1 MILFLSLYPFLEAI
15 RSICGSRVK
24 PNLAEFITQNIAIP
38 FSGSHFYWLTLT
50 LKQLL
55 VASKSLLWFFKAQSS
70 EVFCQNFSWYMC
82 SISLTKSFRNRKS
95 SELSYPFPPLR
106 FYSWKKFL
114 LLFIFSIIISFF
126 KKIVQSLQFLSPVGL
141 DPIRYFLVMQEVG
154 HWSLFTEI
162 QETLSIQEYVNFRG

>member
-95 SELSYPFPPLR
+95 SELSYPFPPR
-106 FYSWKKFL
+106 DFTPEKNFCCCSFL
-114 LLFIFSIIISFF
+114 A
-126 KKIVQSLQFLSPVGL
+126 
-141 DPIRYFLVMQEVG
+141 
-154 HWSLFTEI
+154 SLF
-162 QETLSIQEYVNFRG
+162 LFLKKLFRVYNSYPQ